1 MRKMVHFV
9 PCLSLLW
16 ASPALAQGLSPKW
29 EELTAADF
37 VRALEASAGT
47 CALPLG
53 IIEKHGPSGPLGT
66 DLINVRYV
74 TGLAAGEEYTVIFPE
89 YYVGQIFEAR
99 HQPGT
104 IAYSSRLQLD
114 LLQETVSEMAR
125 NGCRKIIL
133 VNGHGG
139 NNSLLPYFAQTQLDS
154 PRDYMVYAVMGGW
167 EAEDMPEAARPS
179 RPGVDGHGGEGEIS
193 NVMASRPGLAHPER
207 AGAESGADLA
217 RLDLPEAVY
226 TGIWWYAKF
235 PNHYEGDAAGATA
248 ARGEATLRAAARR
261 LAEAIR
267 AIKRDEVGPRLQ
279 REFFERAVKPTPPR
293 EQD

>member
-1 MRKMVHFV
+1 MRKILRSVL
-9 PCLSLLW
+9 PLSLLW
-16 ASPALAQGLSPKW
+16 TTTGLAQGLSPKW

-53 IIEKHGPSGPLGT
+53 ILEKHGPSGPLGT
-66 DLINVRYV
+66 DLINVRYI
-74 TGLAAGEEYTVIFPE
+74 TALAAREEYTVIFPE
-89 YYVGQIFEAR
+89 YFVGQIAEAR

-104 IAYSSRLQLD
+104 VAYSSRLQLD
-114 LLQETVSEMAR
+114 MLQETVSEMAR
-125 NGCRKIIL
+125 NGCRKVIL

-154 PRDYMVYAVMGGW
+154 PRDYIVYAVMGGYGPDSTL
-167 EAEDMPEAARPS
+167 AAARPS
-179 RPGVDGHGGEGEIS
+179 RPGVDGHAGEDEMS
-193 NVMASRPGLAHPER
+193 NVMASRPDLVHPER
-207 AGAESGADLA
+207 GTTESGADLA
-217 RLDLPEAVY
+217 RLNLPDGVY

-235 PNHYEGDAAGATA
+235 PNHYEGNAAGATA
-248 ARGEATLRAAARR
+248 ARGEAATRAMARR

-279 REFFERAVKPTPPR
+279 REFFERVVKPTPPKD
-293 EQD
+293 QD